1 MTQLHHEIIGDPGK
15 IDATTP
21 LCILPGLGN
30 DLQVWTPL
38 ARELHRR
45 LPALPVLLL
54 DNRGAGRSPA
64 PPPPYCI
71 EEMAADV
78 LALLDH
84 PHLARVHLLG
94 HSMGGMIA
102 LHLAAT
108 YPERVAG
115 LLLCSS
121 AARLSRRNVLLFEHC
136 LHGLRSGVSPE
147 WITRELFFWLL
158 SPQALAAPDGAAR
171 LDALVRETMDNP
183 FLQTMNGLE
192 GQIRAIADF
201 DASGD
206 LGRIQAPTL
215 VLHGADDP
223 LILPH
228 EAETLARGIAGGR
241 LQYLENSGHLPH
253 VEAPERFLE
262 PVLDFLKR
270 C

>member
-1 MTQLHHEIIGDPGK
+1 MTLLHHEIIGEPG
-15 IDATTP
+15 AATP

-38 ARELHRR
+38 SLELHRR
-45 LPALPVLLL
+45 RPTLPVLLL
-54 DNRGAGRSPA
+54 DNLGAGRSPA

-84 PHLARVHLLG
+84 LHLPRVHLLG

-108 YPERVAG
+108 HPERVAG

-121 AARLSRRNVLLFEHC
+121 AARLSRRNVLLFEHV

-147 WITRELFFWLL
+147 WITKELFFWLL
-158 SPQALAAPDGAAR
+158 SPQALGAPEGEAR

-183 FLQTMNGLE
+183 FLQTLNGLA

-201 DASGD
+201 DASSD
-206 LGRIQAPTL
+206 LGLIQAPAL
-215 VLHGADDP
+215 VLHGAADP
-223 LILPH
+223 LILPQ
-228 EAETLARGIAGGR
+228 EAETLARNIDGGR
-241 LQYLENSGHLPH
+241 LELLKGAGHLPH
-253 VEAPERFLE
+253 IEAPEQFLE
-262 PVLDFLKR
+262 PVLDFLKQH
-270 C
+270 

>member
-1 MTQLHHEIIGDPGK
+1 MSLLHHEIIGAPGT
-15 IDATTP
+15 IGATTP

-30 DLQVWTPL
+30 DLQVWTPF
-38 ARELHRR
+38 AEKLHRR
-45 LPALPVLLL
+45 LPSLPVLLL
-54 DNRGAGRSPA
+54 DNLGAGRSLA
-64 PPPPYCI
+64 PPPPYSI

-84 PHLARVHLLG
+84 LHLPHIHLLG

-108 YPERVAG
+108 HPRRVGG

-121 AARLSRRNVLLFEHC
+121 AARLSRRNALLFEHV

-158 SPQALAAPDGAAR
+158 SPQTLEAPDGAAR

-183 FLQTMNGLE
+183 FLQTLNGLA

-201 DASGD
+201 EVYGE

-215 VLHGADDP
+215 VIHGSDDP
-223 LILPH
+223 LITPQ
-228 EAETLARGIAGGR
+228 ETAPLARCIAGAK
-241 LQYLENSGHLPH
+241 LYYLEHTGHLPH
-253 VEAPERFLE
+253 LEAPERLLE
-262 PVLDFLKR
+262 LVLEFLKH